1 MEFIDNLKLFGKGC
15 SWVDLRALLF
25 ARFTKASQE
34 ELDFLGTDRGL
45 TTVLYCGL
53 EGEEN
58 LLEDLET
65 ALKKL

>member
-1 MEFIDNLKLFGKGC
+1 M
-15 SWVDLRALLF
+15 DLRALLF
-25 ARFTKASQE
+25 ARFTKLHQE

-45 TTVLYCGL
+45 IRLYCGL